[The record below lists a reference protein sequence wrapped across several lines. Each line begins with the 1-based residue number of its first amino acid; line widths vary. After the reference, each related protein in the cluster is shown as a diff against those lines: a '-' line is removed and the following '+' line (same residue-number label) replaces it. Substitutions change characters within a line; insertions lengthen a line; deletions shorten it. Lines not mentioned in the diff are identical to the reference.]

1 MLHKM
6 LTVKLE
12 DGVRAKPAAL
22 LAETASQFAS
32 QLLIEKGNKKVNA
45 KSIMGIMSLGL
56 MQGDSFHLTANG
68 TDEKK
73 AVDAIEKL
81 IESNVAQD

>member
-6 LTVKLE
+6 LTVKNE
-12 DGVRAKPAAL
+12 DGVKAKPAAF

-68 TDEKK
+68 ADEKK
-73 AVDAIEKL
+73 AVETIEKL
-81 IESNVAQD
+81 IESGFAQE

>member
-32 QLLIEKGNKKVNA
+32 QLLIEKG
-45 KSIMGIMSLGL
+45 
-56 MQGDSFHLTANG
+56 
-68 TDEKK
+68 
-73 AVDAIEKL
+73 
-81 IESNVAQD
+81 